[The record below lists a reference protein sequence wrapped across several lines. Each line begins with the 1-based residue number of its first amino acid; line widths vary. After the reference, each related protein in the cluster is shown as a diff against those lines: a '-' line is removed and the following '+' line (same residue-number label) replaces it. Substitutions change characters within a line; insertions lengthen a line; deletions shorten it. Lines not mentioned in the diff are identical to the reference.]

1 MSANLSIIKRDGSK
15 AEFDKLKIENA
26 ILKAMKYGS
35 GVLEEDIAKDI
46 AEEIEKIYLQ
56 GSPSPTVSKVEE
68 LVYKELIDHK
78 QELTAKAYEGYR
90 AVQSF
95 KREVN
100 TTDDSILGL
109 LDKSNEDVLNEN
121 SNKNGQLASTQR
133 DLMAGE
139 VSKDI
144 ARRKLIP
151 AHIVQAHDEGVLH
164 YHDMDYAIQ
173 PIHNCMLINLEDM
186 LTNGTVI
193 NNKLVESPKSFATAC
208 TVTTQIIA
216 QIASG
221 QYGGN
226 SITIKH
232 IAPFLRVSYNKYFD
246 KYKEKYSLEMAHEL
260 AEDRMLEELKSG
272 IQTIRYQLSTL
283 HTSNGQSPFSTIYL
297 EIEEG
302 GEFEREEALI
312 CEEMILQRLEGMKN
326 YRGQEIG
333 EEFPKLV
340 YLLDEHNCLEGGKY
354 DYITKLA
361 AKCNTKRLVPD
372 YQSAK
377 IMRRNY
383 DGETFPPMG
392 CRSHLSNWKDE
403 NGNYKWYGRFNQ
415 GVVSLNL
422 VQVALTA
429 NKDMDKFWE
438 VLDERLS
445 LCREALM
452 VRHNLL
458 LGTSSDISPIHW
470 QHGGIARLEKGEKI
484 DSLLKDGYSTLSLGY
499 VGIYE
504 MTQAML
510 GVSHT
515 TKEGEEFALKVMNHL
530 KDACDS
536 WKKETGLGF
545 GLYGT
550 PGESLTSRF
559 CRIDKQKFGEI
570 ENVTDRMYYTNSYHV
585 HVTEEIDAFEKLKF
599 ESQFHD
605 ISLGGCISYVEVP
618 DMSKNLPAV
627 EQIINYIY
635 HNIQYAE
642 INTKPDVCFKCGYT
656 GEIKLDDDMQWYCPN
671 CGNKDKD
678 EMQVMRR
685 TCGYIGSNM
694 WGKGRTQEISQR
706 VLHL

>member
-1 MSANLSIIKRDGSK
+1 MKTELNIIKRDGK
-15 AEFDKLKIENA
+15 VVKFDKNKIEYA

-35 GVLEEDIAKDI
+35 GVYIPEIAKEIAEDIEAICMECDTS
-46 AEEIEKIYLQ
+46 A
-56 GSPSPTVSKVEE
+56 TVYKVEE
-68 LVYKELIDHK
+68 MVYTKLIDYK
-78 QELTAKAYEGYR
+78 QKLTAKAYEGYR

-95 KREVN
+95 KRTIN

-121 SNKNGQLASTQR
+121 SNKNGVLASTQR
-133 DLMAGE
+133 DLVAGE
-139 VSKDI
+139 VSKDMS
-144 ARRKLIP
+144 RRKLIP
-151 AHIVQAHDEGVLH
+151 AHIVHAHDEGVLH
-164 YHDMDYAIQ
+164 YHDMDYAMQ

-193 NNKLVESPKSFATAC
+193 NNKLVESPKSFGTAC
-208 TVTTQIIA
+208 TIVTQIIA
-216 QIASG
+216 QIASA

-226 SITIKH
+226 TITIKH
-232 IAPFLRVSYNKYFD
+232 IAPFLRVSYNKYLN
-246 KYKEKYSLEMAHEL
+246 KYKQKYSLEMAEEL
-260 AEDRMLEELKSG
+260 AEERMMEELKSG
-272 IQTIRYQLSTL
+272 IQTVRYQLSTL
-283 HTSNGQSPFSTIYL
+283 HTSNGQSPFCTIYL

-302 GEFEREEALI
+302 HEYEREMALI
-312 CEEMILQRLEGMKN
+312 CEEMIVQRLEGMKN
-326 YRGQEIG
+326 YKGQVIG

-377 IMRRNY
+377 MMRKNY

-415 GVVSLNL
+415 GVISLNL

-429 NKDMDKFWE
+429 EKDMNKFWNI
-438 VLDERLS
+438 LDERLD
-445 LCREALM
+445 LCKEALM

-458 LGTSSDISPIHW
+458 KGTTSDISPIHW

-484 DSLLKDGYSTLSLGY
+484 DSLLDGGYSTLSLGY

-515 TKEGEEFALKVMNHL
+515 TKEGEKFALQVMNYL
-530 KDACDS
+530 SDKCS
-536 WKKETGLGF
+536 EWKKETGLGF

-570 ENVTDRMYYTNSYHV
+570 KNVTDRMYYTNSYHV
-585 HVTEEIDAFEKLKF
+585 HVSEEIDAFSKLKF
-599 ESQFHD
+599 ESKFHD

-642 INTKPDVCFKCGYT
+642 INTKPDVCFACDYT
-656 GEIKLDDDMQWYCPN
+656 GEIKLDDNLEWYCPN

-694 WGKGRTQEISQR
+694 WGKGRTQEIGER

>member
-1 MSANLSIIKRDGSK
+1 MSKELNIIKRDGNVAK
-15 AEFDKLKIENA
+15 FDKNKIENA

-35 GVLEEDIAKDI
+35 GVYIPEIAKEI
-46 AEEIEKIYLQ
+46 AEEIENICMERDTKA
-56 GSPSPTVSKVEE
+56 TVYKVEE
-68 LVYKELIDHK
+68 MVYTKLIDYK
-78 QELTAKAYEGYR
+78 QKLTAKAYEGYR

-95 KREVN
+95 KRAIN

-109 LDKSNEDVLNEN
+109 LDRSNEDVLNEN
-121 SNKNGQLASTQR
+121 SNKNGILASTQR
-133 DLMAGE
+133 DLVAGE
-139 VSKDI
+139 VSKDM

-151 AHIVQAHDEGVLH
+151 AHIVHAHDEGVLH
-164 YHDMDYAIQ
+164 YHDMDYAMQ

-193 NNKLVESPKSFATAC
+193 NNKLVESPKSFGTAC
-208 TVTTQIIA
+208 TIVTQIIA
-216 QIASG
+216 QIASAL
-221 QYGGN
+221 YGGN
-226 SITIKH
+226 TITIRH
-232 IAPFLRVSYNKYFD
+232 IAPFLRVSYD
-246 KYKEKYSLEMAHEL
+246 KYLSKYSKKYSLEMAKEL
-260 AEDRMLEELKSG
+260 AEERMMEELKSG

-283 HTSNGQSPFSTIYL
+283 HTSNGQSPFCTIYL

-302 GEFEREEALI
+302 HEYEREMALI
-312 CEEMILQRLEGMKN
+312 CEEMIVQRLEGMKN
-326 YRGQEIG
+326 YKGQVIG

-377 IMRRNY
+377 MMRKNY

-415 GVVSLNL
+415 GVISLNL

-429 NKDMDKFWE
+429 EKDMNKFWKI
-438 VLDERLS
+438 LDERLE

-458 LGTSSDISPIHW
+458 KGTSSDISPIHW
-470 QHGGIARLEKGEKI
+470 QHGGISRLKKGEKI
-484 DSLLKDGYSTLSLGY
+484 DSLLENGYSTLSLGY
-499 VGIYE
+499 VGVYE

-515 TKEGEEFALKVMNHL
+515 TEEGEKFALEVMNHL
-530 KDACDS
+530 NAKCS
-536 WKKETGLGF
+536 EWKKETGLGF

-570 ENVTDRMYYTNSYHV
+570 KNVTDRMYYTNSYHV
-585 HVTEEIDAFEKLKF
+585 HVSEEIDAFSKLKF

-642 INTKPDVCFKCGYT
+642 INTKPDVCFKCDYT
-656 GEIKLDDDMQWYCPN
+656 GEIKLDDNLEWYCPN
-671 CGNKDKD
+671 CGNRDKE

-694 WGKGRTQEISQR
+694 WGKGRTQEIGER

>member
-1 MSANLSIIKRDGSK
+1 MVDNLNIIKRDGSIVK
-15 AEFDKLKIENA
+15 FNKSKIEDA

-35 GVLEEDIAKDI
+35 GIYEEEIAKKI
-46 AEEIEKIYLQ
+46 ADEIEMQSFKNENA
-56 GSPSPTVSKVEE
+56 PTVYQVEDM
-68 LVYKELIDHK
+68 VYNKLIEYKH
-78 QELTAKAYEGYR
+78 ELTAKAYEGYR

-95 KREVN
+95 KRETN
-100 TTDDSILGL
+100 TTDESIIGL
-109 LDKSNEDVLNEN
+109 LDKSNEDVINEN
-121 SNKNGQLASTQR
+121 SNKNGILASTQR
-133 DLMAGE
+133 DLIAGE

-144 ARRKLIP
+144 ARRKIIP
-151 AHIVQAHDEGVLH
+151 AHIVHAHDEGVLH
-164 YHDMDYAIQ
+164 YHDMDYAMQ
-173 PIHNCMLINLEDM
+173 SIHNCMLINLEDM
-186 LTNGTVI
+186 LQNGTVI
-193 NNKLVESPKSFATAC
+193 NNKLVEPPKSFSTAC
-208 TVTTQIIA
+208 TIVTQIIA

-226 SITIKH
+226 TITIKH
-232 IAPFLRVSYNKYFD
+232 IAPFLRVSYKKYFD
-246 KYKEKYSLEMAHEL
+246 KYKQKYSEEMAHEL

-302 GEFEREEALI
+302 HEYEKEMALI
-312 CEEMILQRLEGMKN
+312 CEEMINQRLEGMKN
-326 YRGQEIG
+326 YKGQQIG

-377 IMRRNY
+377 IMKKNY
-383 DGETFPPMG
+383 KGSTFPPMG
-392 CRSHLSNWKDE
+392 CRSHLSPWKDE
-403 NGNYKWYGRFNQ
+403 NGEYKWYGRFNQ
-415 GVVSLNL
+415 GVISLNL

-429 NKDMDKFWE
+429 NKDMNKFWE
-438 VLDERLS
+438 ILDERLE
-445 LCREALM
+445 LCKEALM

-458 LGTSSDISPIHW
+458 LGTTSDVSPIHW
-470 QHGGIARLEKGEKI
+470 QYGGIARLRKGEKI
-484 DSLLKDGYSTLSLGY
+484 DSLLKNGYSTLSLGY
-499 VGIYE
+499 VGVYE

-530 KDACDS
+530 NNKCKI
-536 WKKETGLGF
+536 WKEETSLGF
-545 GLYGT
+545 SLYGT
-550 PGESLTSRF
+550 PGESLNSRF
-559 CRIDKQKFGEI
+559 CRIDKQKFGVI
-570 ENVTDRMYYTNSYHV
+570 ENVTDKMYYTNSYHV
-585 HVTEEIDAFEKLKF
+585 HVTEEIDAFSKLEF

-618 DMSKNLPAV
+618 DMSKNLTAV

-642 INTKPDVCFKCGYT
+642 INTKPDVCFKCGYE
-656 GEIKLDDDMQWYCPN
+656 GEILLDNDLEWYCPN
-671 CGNKDKD
+671 CGNREKE

-694 WGKGRTQEISQR
+694 WGKGRTQEIGQR

>member
-1 MSANLSIIKRDGSK
+1 MSKELNIIKRDGNVAK
-15 AEFDKLKIENA
+15 FDKNKIENA

-35 GVLEEDIAKDI
+35 GVYIPEIAKEI
-46 AEEIEKIYLQ
+46 AEEIENICMERDTKA
-56 GSPSPTVSKVEE
+56 TVYKVEE
-68 LVYKELIDHK
+68 MVYTKLIDYK
-78 QELTAKAYEGYR
+78 QKLTAKAYEGYR

-95 KREVN
+95 KRAIN

-109 LDKSNEDVLNEN
+109 LDRSNEDVLNEN
-121 SNKNGQLASTQR
+121 SNKNGILASTQR
-133 DLMAGE
+133 DLVAGE
-139 VSKDI
+139 VSKDMS
-144 ARRKLIP
+144 RRKLIP
-151 AHIVQAHDEGVLH
+151 AHIVHAHDEGVLH
-164 YHDMDYAIQ
+164 YHDMDYAMQ

-193 NNKLVESPKSFATAC
+193 NNKLVESPKSFGTAC
-208 TVTTQIIA
+208 TIVTQIIA
-216 QIASG
+216 QIASA

-226 SITIKH
+226 TITIRH
-232 IAPFLRVSYNKYFD
+232 IAPFLRVSYD
-246 KYKEKYSLEMAHEL
+246 KYLSKYSKKYSLEMAKEL
-260 AEDRMLEELKSG
+260 AEERMMEELKSG

-283 HTSNGQSPFSTIYL
+283 HTSNGQSPFCTIYL

-302 GEFEREEALI
+302 HEYEREMALI
-312 CEEMILQRLEGMKN
+312 CEEMIVQRLEGMKN
-326 YRGQEIG
+326 YKGQVIG

-377 IMRRNY
+377 MMRKNY

-415 GVVSLNL
+415 GVISLNL

-429 NKDMDKFWE
+429 EKDMNKFWKI
-438 VLDERLS
+438 LDERLE

-458 LGTSSDISPIHW
+458 KGTTSDISPIHW
-470 QHGGIARLEKGEKI
+470 QHGGISRLKKGEKI
-484 DSLLKDGYSTLSLGY
+484 DSLLENGYSTLSLGY
-499 VGIYE
+499 VGVYE

-515 TKEGEEFALKVMNHL
+515 TEEGEKFALEVMNHL
-530 KDACDS
+530 NDKCS
-536 WKKETGLGF
+536 QWKKETGLGF

-570 ENVTDRMYYTNSYHV
+570 KNVTDRMYYTNSYHV
-585 HVTEEIDAFEKLKF
+585 HVSEEIDAFSKLKF

-642 INTKPDVCFKCGYT
+642 INTKPDVCFKCDYT
-656 GEIKLDDDMQWYCPN
+656 GEIKLDDNLEWYCPN
-671 CGNKDKD
+671 CGNRDKE

-694 WGKGRTQEISQR
+694 WGKGRTQEIGER

>member
-1 MSANLSIIKRDGSK
+1 MTESKVIKRNGEVV
-15 AEFDKLKIENA
+15 EFDRKKIESA
-26 ILKAMKYGS
+26 ILKAMKHGS
-35 GVLEEDIAKDI
+35 GILKEDIAEKI
-46 AEEIEKIYLQ
+46 SKEIEAE
-56 GSPSPTVSKVEE
+56 SKSKKTLTIHQIETI
-68 LVYKELIDHK
+68 VYSKLINYN

-95 KREVN
+95 KRKIN
-100 TTDDSILGL
+100 TTDDSIIGL
-109 LDKSNEDVLNEN
+109 LNRTNEEVINEN
-121 SNKNGQLASTQR
+121 SNKNGILASTQR
-133 DLMAGE
+133 DLIAGE

-164 YHDMDYAIQ
+164 YHDMDYSMQ
-173 PIHNCMLINLEDM
+173 NIHNCMLINLEDM
-186 LTNGTVI
+186 LQNGTVI
-193 NNKLVESPKSFATAC
+193 NNKLVEKPKSFSTAC
-208 TVTTQIIA
+208 TIVTQIIA

-232 IAPFLRVSYNKYFD
+232 IAPFLRETYNKYYKKYILEFD
-246 KYKEKYSLEMAHEL
+246 GTVATKL

-302 GEFEREEALI
+302 HEYEREMALI
-312 CEEMILQRLEGMKN
+312 CEEMIRQRLEGMKN
-326 YRGQEIG
+326 YKGQNIG

-361 AKCNTKRLVPD
+361 AKCSAKRLVPD

-377 IMRRNY
+377 IMRKNY
-383 DGETFPPMG
+383 EGETFPPMG
-392 CRSHLSNWKDE
+392 CRSHLSPWKDE

-415 GVVSLNL
+415 GVISLNL

-429 NKDMDKFWE
+429 NKDMNKFWE
-438 VLDERLS
+438 VLDERLE
-445 LCREALM
+445 LCKEALM

-458 LGTSSDISPIHW
+458 LGTPSDVSPIHW
-470 QHGGIARLEKGEKI
+470 QHGGIARLKKGEKI
-484 DSLLKDGYSTLSLGY
+484 DKLLKNGYSTLSLGY
-499 VGIYE
+499 VGICE
-504 MTQAML
+504 MTYAML

-530 KDACDS
+530 NNTCQK
-536 WKKETGLGF
+536 WKKDTGLGF

-570 ENVTDRMYYTNSYHV
+570 KNVTDRMYYTNSYHV
-585 HVTEEIDAFEKLKF
+585 HVTEKIDAFTKLKF

-618 DMSKNLPAV
+618 DMNKNLEAV

-635 HNIQYAE
+635 HNVQYAE
-642 INTKPDVCFKCGYT
+642 INTKSDVCFKCGYN
-656 GEIKLDDDMQWYCPN
+656 GEILLDNNLEWYCPN
-671 CGNKDKD
+671 CNNKSTDD
-678 EMQVMRR
+678 MQILRR
-685 TCGYIGSNM
+685 TCGYLGSNV
-694 WGKGRTQEISQR
+694 WGKGRTQEIGQR

>member
-1 MSANLSIIKRDGSK
+1 MTIDLEIIKRDGSVVAFNK
-15 AEFDKLKIENA
+15 SKIEHA

-35 GVLEEDIAKDI
+35 GIYEPEIAKTIAEDI
-46 AEEIEKIYLQ
+46 EEACLKE
-56 GSPSPTVSKVEE
+56 GFSPTVYRVEDM
-68 LVYKELIDHK
+68 VYEKLIAYK
-78 QELTAKAYEGYR
+78 QDLTAKAYEGYR

-95 KREVN
+95 KRETN
-100 TTDDSILGL
+100 TTDESILGL
-109 LDKSNEDVLNEN
+109 LDRSNEDVLNEN
-121 SNKNGQLASTQR
+121 SNKNGVLASTQR
-133 DLMAGE
+133 DLVSGE

-151 AHIVQAHDEGVLH
+151 AYIVHAHDEGVLH
-164 YHDMDYAIQ
+164 YHDMDYAMQ

-193 NNKLVESPKSFATAC
+193 NNKLVESPKSFGTAC
-208 TVTTQIIA
+208 TIVTQIIA

-226 SITIKH
+226 TITIKH
-232 IAPFLRVSYNKYFD
+232 IAPFLRVSYNKYYK
-246 KYKEKYSLEMAHEL
+246 KYKEKYSQEMAHEL
-260 AEDRMLEELKSG
+260 AEERMMEELASG

-283 HTSNGQSPFSTIYL
+283 HTSNGQAPFSTIYL

-302 GEFEREEALI
+302 HEYEREMALI
-312 CEEMILQRLEGMKN
+312 CEEMIKQRLEGMKN
-326 YRGQEIG
+326 YKGQPIG

-377 IMRRNY
+377 IMKKNY

-403 NGNYKWYGRFNQ
+403 NGKYKWYGRFNQ
-415 GVVSLNL
+415 GVISLNL

-438 VLDERLS
+438 ILEERLE
-445 LCREALM
+445 LCKEALL

-458 LGTSSDISPIHW
+458 LGTTSDVSPIHW
-470 QHGGIARLEKGEKI
+470 QHGGIARLKRGEKI

-499 VGIYE
+499 VGVYE

-515 TKEGEEFALKVMNHL
+515 TKEGEEFALKVMHHL
-530 KDACDS
+530 KDTCEK

-570 ENVTDRMYYTNSYHV
+570 KNVTDRMYYTNSYHV
-585 HVTEEIDAFEKLKF
+585 HVTEEIDAFSKLKF

-618 DMSKNLPAV
+618 DMSKNLEAV

-642 INTKPDVCFKCGYT
+642 INTKPDICYKCNYS
-656 GEIKLDDDMQWYCPN
+656 GEIKLDENLEWYCPN
-671 CGNKDKD
+671 CGNRDKND
-678 EMQVMRR
+678 MQVMRR

-694 WGKGRTQEISQR
+694 WGKGRTQEIGER

>member
-1 MSANLSIIKRDGSK
+1 MTIDLEIIKRDGSVVAFNK
-15 AEFDKLKIENA
+15 SKIEHA

-35 GVLEEDIAKDI
+35 GIYEPEIAKTIAEDI
-46 AEEIEKIYLQ
+46 EEACLKE
-56 GSPSPTVSKVEE
+56 GFSPTVYRVEDM
-68 LVYKELIDHK
+68 VYEKLIAYK
-78 QELTAKAYEGYR
+78 QDLTAKAYEGYR

-95 KREVN
+95 KRETN
-100 TTDDSILGL
+100 TTDESILGL
-109 LDKSNEDVLNEN
+109 LDRSNEDVLNEN
-121 SNKNGQLASTQR
+121 SNKNGVLASTQR
-133 DLMAGE
+133 DLVSGE

-151 AHIVQAHDEGVLH
+151 AYIVHAHDEGVLH
-164 YHDMDYAIQ
+164 YHDMDYAMQ

-193 NNKLVESPKSFATAC
+193 NNKLVESPKSFGTAC
-208 TVTTQIIA
+208 TIVTQIIA

-226 SITIKH
+226 TITIKH
-232 IAPFLRVSYNKYFD
+232 IAPFLRVSYNKYYK
-246 KYKEKYSLEMAHEL
+246 KYKEKYSQEMAHEL
-260 AEDRMLEELKSG
+260 AEERMMEELASG

-283 HTSNGQSPFSTIYL
+283 HTSNGQAPFSTIYL

-302 GEFEREEALI
+302 HEYEREMALI
-312 CEEMILQRLEGMKN
+312 CEEMIKQRLEGMKN
-326 YRGQEIG
+326 YKGQPIG

-377 IMRRNY
+377 IMKKNY

-403 NGNYKWYGRFNQ
+403 NGKYKWYGRFNQ
-415 GVVSLNL
+415 GVISLNL

-438 VLDERLS
+438 ILEERLE
-445 LCREALM
+445 LCKEALL

-458 LGTSSDISPIHW
+458 LGTTSDVSPIHW
-470 QHGGIARLEKGEKI
+470 QHGGIARLKRGEKI

-499 VGIYE
+499 VGVYE
-504 MTQAML
+504 MTQVML

-515 TKEGEEFALKVMNHL
+515 TKEGEEFALKVMHHL
-530 KDACDS
+530 KDTCEK

-570 ENVTDRMYYTNSYHV
+570 KNVTDRMYYTNSYHV
-585 HVTEEIDAFEKLKF
+585 HVTEEIDAFSKLKF

-618 DMSKNLPAV
+618 DMSKNLEAV

-642 INTKPDVCFKCGYT
+642 INTKPDICYKCNYS
-656 GEIKLDDDMQWYCPN
+656 GEIKLDENLEWYCPN
-671 CGNKDKD
+671 CGNRDKND
-678 EMQVMRR
+678 MQVMRR

-694 WGKGRTQEISQR
+694 WGKGRTQEIGER

>member
-35 GVLEEDIAKDI
+35 GVLEEDIAKNI
-46 AEEIEKIYLQ
+46 ADEIEKIYLQ

-186 LTNGTVI
+186 LNNGTVI

-312 CEEMILQRLEGMKN
+312 CEEMIVQRLEGMKN
-326 YRGQEIG
+326 YKGQEIG

-377 IMRRNY
+377 IMRKNY